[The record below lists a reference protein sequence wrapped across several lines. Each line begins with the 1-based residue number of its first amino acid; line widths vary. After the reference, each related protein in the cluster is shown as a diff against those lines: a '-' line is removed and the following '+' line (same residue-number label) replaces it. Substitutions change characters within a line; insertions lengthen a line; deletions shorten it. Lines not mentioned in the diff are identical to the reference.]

1 MANKNEAGET
11 RSFDPTPAEVTREL
25 QQGLGVGQ
33 RDLDAQREP
42 KIDPALLEEA
52 NPQEAWGQPA
62 DEGAAYSANHA
73 TRGRKTDETS
83 GPGRKTRA
91 ATKDQISRR

>member
-1 MANKNEAGET
+1 MANKTGSSET
-11 RSFDPTPAEVTREL
+11 RSFDQTPAKV
-25 QQGLGVGQ
+25 
-33 RDLDAQREP
+33 
-42 KIDPALLEEA
+42 DPALIQEA
-52 NPQEAWGQPA
+52 NPQEDWGQPA

-73 TRGRKTDETS
+73 TRGRKADELR

>member
-1 MANKNEAGET
+1 MADET
-11 RSFDPTPAEVTREL
+11 RSFVPTPAEVTREIH
-25 QQGLGVGQ
+25 QGQGVGQ

-42 KIDPALLEEA
+42 KVDPALIEEA
-52 NPQEAWGQPA
+52 NPQEDWGQPA

-73 TRGRKTDETS
+73 TRGRKSDAMR

-91 ATKDQISRR
+91 AIKDQISRR